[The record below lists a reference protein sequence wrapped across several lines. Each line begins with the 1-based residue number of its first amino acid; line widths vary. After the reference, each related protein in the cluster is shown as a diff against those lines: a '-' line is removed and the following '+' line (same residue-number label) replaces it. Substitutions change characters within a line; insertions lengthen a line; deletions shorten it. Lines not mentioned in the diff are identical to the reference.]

1 MPTTTARAYG
11 SITIVDIGDLG
22 TLSVYPESNYPN
34 SVIYDP
40 NEATTH
46 SPNWSN
52 DNPLVLIPNIYY
64 GGRPLTY
71 NTDGVTIS
79 WGRKVSTGTETSIT
93 TTTSGHKIENGS
105 LKVTANQ
112 LSPSSAKMITYIC
125 HVTYIE
131 PQTRQPLH
139 ATGQITYSLI
149 AQPNKIIACS
159 IYGESVFL
167 CYSDGSIKGGETIT
181 LTATTTNCERA
192 ATNTW
197 QYKTSDGWSTIAS
210 GEKSETVEINAS
222 DPYFIS
228 NVAIIKFNTD
238 SSVSDVHTI
247 VKVQDGPAGD
257 SIFAASLTNEDMYV
271 PCDKDGNLEAGA
283 LKNARTTMTVM
294 YGQDEV
300 TNLCSYSITEEVGLT
315 ARLGDVNSGELKNAC
330 YVTSMEDST
339 GYVAI
344 TATYKLDEN
353 TSLSIPKTLYL
364 TKVKAGQ
371 NGQDGTSPTIIQLS
385 SDTLV
390 QKIDKSGN
398 ASPASFTLSATA
410 TTGGTVANYNGKFWV
425 DGISPDGN
433 ATSIYRTSEGKK
445 ESTAYITTSN
455 QSNYTHYLVKLYEGG
470 TSFSSTPADTS
481 LLDKQTII
489 VAKDGTDGIDGSN
502 GAQGPEG
509 PAGVNGVSFNL
520 GNYSDFIPCNTSG
533 KVINDYTIEIPFYA
547 FQGIT
552 QIPCTAEIDSGT
564 ISGSLEK
571 VDISDAT
578 GSMAGKVTLKASA
591 DTYLGGQDSG
601 TVKIRLTTTS
611 LTPTVSV
618 SQTYTWTKSK
628 QGAITLRAVAPT
640 GNIISNGEN
649 AVQLSALL
657 TEGTSTIESGATYQ
671 WYKYSAS
678 SSNTDKYDWAYDG
691 QTYTVLAGS
700 VDGYASYKVVAT
712 YNSKTYID
720 YIAVYDKNDPLQVEI
735 FSTVGDKL
743 TNQIG
748 YGCIYARVFRD
759 GIELDIPQ
767 NLIISDNAPSA
778 SSGTKGDYYI
788 KITHIA
794 KEYNNETGA
803 VTRPESGSLQVY
815 IKKEGGWQDCTNT
828 YMSDLAHNY
837 NWTFAGQNGET
848 TSLGDL
854 TSPTNAKFLYIQGSY
869 ITNKMQFN
877 LEVEKKS

>member
-40 NEATTH
+40 NETTTH

-52 DNPLVLIPNIYY
+52 SNPLILTPNIYY
-64 GGRPLTY
+64 GGRSLTY

-79 WGRKVSTGTETSIT
+79 WGKKVSTGTETSIT

-112 LSPSSAKMITYIC
+112 LGPSSAKMITYIC

-159 IYGESVFL
+159 VYGESVFL
-167 CYSDGSIKGGETIT
+167 CYADGSIKGGETIT

-197 QYKTSDGWSTIAS
+197 QYKTSNGWNTITS
-210 GEKSETVEINAS
+210 GENSSTVEIKAS
-222 DPYFIS
+222 DDYFIS
-228 NVAIIKFNTD
+228 NVATIKFNTD

-271 PCDKDGNLEAGA
+271 PCDKDGNLEEGA
-283 LKNARTTMTVM
+283 LNNARTTMIVM

-300 TNLCSYSITEEVGLT
+300 TNLCSYSITEQRGLT
-315 ARLGDVNSGELKNAC
+315 ARLGNINDGELKNAC
-330 YVTSMEDST
+330 YVTSMEDPT

-344 TATYKLDEN
+344 TATYKPNED

-385 SDTLV
+385 SDTFV
-390 QKIDKSGN
+390 QKIDQNGGV
-398 ASPASFTLSATA
+398 SPEYFVLSATA
-410 TTGGTVANYNGKFWV
+410 TTGSTVANYNGKFWV
-425 DGISPDGN
+425 DGISSDGN
-433 ATSIYRTSEGKK
+433 ATPIYKTAEGKTENTK
-445 ESTAYITTSN
+445 SIKPEN
-455 QSNYTHYLVKLYEGG
+455 PSNYTHYLAKLYKEG
-470 TSFSSTPADTS
+470 TSFSTTPDDTY

-489 VAKDGTDGIDGSN
+489 VAKDGIDGN
-502 GAQGPEG
+502 DGNDGAQGPQG
-509 PAGVNGVSFNL
+509 PAGINGVSFNL

-552 QIPCTAEIDSGT
+552 QIPCVATIDSGI
-564 ISGSLEK
+564 ISGSL
-571 VDISDAT
+571 VSVSISNAT
-578 GSMAGKVTLKASA
+578 GSAAGKITLKALA
-591 DTYLGGQDSG
+591 DTNLDEQDSG
-601 TVKIRLTTTS
+601 TVKIKLTTTN
-611 LTPTVSV
+611 LTPNVGV

-649 AVQLSALL
+649 NVQLSALL
-657 TEGTSTIESGATYQ
+657 TEGTTTIESGATYQ

-678 SSNTDKYDWAYDG
+678 SSSADKYDKVQDG

-700 VDGYASYKVVAT
+700 VDGYASYKVIAT

-743 TNQIG
+743 TNQMG
-748 YGCIYARVFRD
+748 YGCVYARVFRD
-759 GIELDIPQ
+759 GVELDIPQ